1 MNGNNDSKARSRLA
15 SGYQIAHGLVVAVP
29 GRAAARPRAEGPPP
43 GDPKKEPAAAA
54 EVMKCPSCEAEVP
67 RTEPPAKFCPAC
79 GKDLPAEP
87 AANEAPQE
95 PAPAEASAFAMHA
108 LAFTGAK
115 SLEGARGVMAA
126 WRGSAQALAGAQE
139 RLGVLERERALERAV
154 GEGRLEPAEAWTFT
168 PGPPDA
174 SGKPTKIRSFS
185 AWAGPPA
192 GGTGQSLEQL
202 TAYIAQRG
210 AAASA
215 HATFTP
221 AKAERSAPAAA
232 PPPGIA
238 STHYAAAAAQIA
250 EQLGEK

>member
-15 SGYQIAHGLVVAVP
+15 SGYHIAQGLVVATP
-29 GRAAARPRAEGPPP
+29 GRVASRPHAEGPPP

-67 RTEPPAKFCPAC
+67 VTEPRAKFCPSC
-79 GKDLPAEP
+79 GKELPAEP
-87 AANEAPQE
+87 AANEE
-95 PAPAEASAFAMHA
+95 PASAEASAFARHA
-108 LAFTGAK
+108 LALTGAK

-126 WRGSAQALAGAQE
+126 WRGSAQALAGVQE

-215 HATFTP
+215 HASFTP

-232 PPPGIA
+232 PPPGID